1 MASRTVGSNHRASF
15 ALVAGVL
22 AVLAL
27 PGAIALARETAGVDL
42 LSAGWAIP
50 FAVLFGVSA
59 LLLARGARG
68 HVRWSLER
76 AGGSGRA
83 RAAVI
88 LGVAGIS
95 IALSSSIALGFY
107 ELLVRLEH

>member
-15 ALVAGVL
+15 AVVVGIL

-27 PGAIALARETAGVDL
+27 PGAVVLARQTAGIDL
-42 LSAGWAIP
+42 LSAAWAVP
-50 FAVLFGVSA
+50 VAALLGTVA

-68 HVRWSLER
+68 RIRVSLER

-83 RAAVI
+83 RAGVI
-88 LGVAGIS
+88 LGVAAICL
-95 IALSSSIALGFY
+95 ALSSAIAVGVY